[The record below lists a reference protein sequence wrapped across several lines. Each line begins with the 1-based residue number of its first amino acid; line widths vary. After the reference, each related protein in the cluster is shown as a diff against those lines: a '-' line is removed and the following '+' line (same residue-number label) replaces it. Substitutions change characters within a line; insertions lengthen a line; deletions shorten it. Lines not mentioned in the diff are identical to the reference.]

1 MWNFLPAANLSW
13 IWNVYWVIHLLHS
26 PEQLPRDVV
35 TSTKKQFLHQHTA
48 HHNKWTKSTYWGA
61 AMAKKTVMCIRS
73 CLSPG
78 QWSTSHCIT
87 PFYQIWRY
95 EGLAAAEEHSALL
108 HLWHEEQ
115 KADTG
120 ISGCYRLG
128 LCPVLSA
135 TISHSIASTQGG
147 TGASSTLSC
156 CSEDHFAFLNMTIV
170 AAKRDNEKLK
180 VK

>member
-26 PEQLPRDVV
+26 PEQLPRDSV

-61 AMAKKTVMCIRS
+61 AMARKTVMCIRS

-95 EGLAAAEEHSALL
+95 EGLAATEEHSALL
-108 HLWHEEQ
+108 YLWHEEQ
-115 KADTG
+115 KADAFVVIWYPIKIQVITSITTPQLFQNTENICRG
-120 ISGCYRLG
+120 KLYLQIRVRLLG
-128 LCPVLSA
+128 SRQHRTVS
-135 TISHSIASTQGG
+135 
-147 TGASSTLSC
+147 
-156 CSEDHFAFLNMTIV
+156 
-170 AAKRDNEKLK
+170 
-180 VK
+180 